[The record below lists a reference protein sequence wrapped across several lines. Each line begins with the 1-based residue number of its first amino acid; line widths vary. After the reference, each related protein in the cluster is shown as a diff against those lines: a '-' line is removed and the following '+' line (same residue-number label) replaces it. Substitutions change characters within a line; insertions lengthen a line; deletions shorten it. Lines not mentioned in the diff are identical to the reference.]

1 MLGGSTTLAGHF
13 LFSYFRNLTIKTM
26 SKITRQKRKDNFTV
40 VNNDILKNPN
50 LSWAAKGMLV
60 YLLHLP
66 DGWQINVAD
75 LWNRSK
81 NGRDATA
88 AIIKELIQAG
98 YVTRTKVKG
107 EKNLFKGYD
116 YTVSDEP
123 TVNGFPVYGKS
134 VFGDSVDG
142 NPEASKDYQKE
153 ELNEERTKEEKKE
166 PQPQIEKPNKQLQ
179 FVTEVVTYLNEK
191 TKQQFKTTT
200 KETIQFINSRVKL
213 DSWELED
220 FKAVIDFKTN
230 EWLKDDKMRQYL
242 CPSTLFRAS
251 NAEKYLL
258 AAKASKPKPAQQP
271 TRPTQPVQQE
281 RPVLTQHDIE
291 ATAQNVAAVSELF
304 KNMGV
309 RV

>member
-1 MLGGSTTLAGHF
+1 
-13 LFSYFRNLTIKTM
+13 M
-26 SKITRQKRKDNFTV
+26 SKITRQKRKNNFTV
-40 VNNDILKNPN
+40 VNNDILQNSK

-123 TVNGFPVYGKS
+123 TVNGFSVDGKS
-134 VFGDSVDG
+134 VFGDSVNG

-153 ELNEERTKEEKKE
+153 ELSEERTNGSIEE
-166 PQPQIEKPNKQLQ
+166 PQNENEILTTVHDQVDETAVK
-179 FVTEVVTYLNEK
+179 VVEV
-191 TKQQFKTTT
+191 
-200 KETIQFINSRVKL
+200 IS
-213 DSWELED
+213 
-220 FKAVIDFKTN
+220 
-230 EWLKDDKMRQYL
+230 
-242 CPSTLFRAS
+242 
-251 NAEKYLL
+251 
-258 AAKASKPKPAQQP
+258 SKPKKTKYIYPPTKEELIPLFYEKLEAKKRDHPQIQTTWNWANMEAEKFFLHWERKNWQIQKLGNAIATWVNGSITFGTVTKPCPIQYKGNPANAQPAQP
-271 TRPTQPVQQE
+271 TKVHVEQ
-281 RPVLTQHDIE
+281 PVLTQQDIE
-291 ATAQNVAAVSELF
+291 ASEQHFAGVRAMF
-304 KNMGV
+304 KQMGV
-309 RV
+309 

>member
-1 MLGGSTTLAGHF
+1 
-13 LFSYFRNLTIKTM
+13 M

-40 VNNDILKNPN
+40 VNNDILQNSKI
-50 LSWAAKGMLV
+50 SWAAKGMLV

-81 NGRDATA
+81 NGRDASA

-123 TVNGFPVYGKS
+123 TVNWFPVDGKS
-134 VFGDSVDG
+134 VFGDSVNG

-153 ELNEERTKEEKKE
+153 ELSEERTKEKNEQLPKE
-166 PQPQIEKPNKQLQ
+166 EIEKPNKQLQ
-179 FVTEVVTYLNEK
+179 FVSEVVAYLNQK
-191 TKQQFKTTT
+191 TNQQFKETT

-213 DSWELED
+213 DGWELED

-258 AAKASKPKPAQQP
+258 AAKASKPKS
-271 TRPTQPVQQE
+271 PVQKQYPTKVHVE
-281 RPVLTQHDIE
+281 QPVLTQQDIE
-291 ATAQNVAAVSELF
+291 ASEQHFAGVRAMF
-304 KNMGV
+304 KQMGV
-309 RV
+309 

>member
-1 MLGGSTTLAGHF
+1 
-13 LFSYFRNLTIKTM
+13 M

-40 VNNDILKNPN
+40 VNNDILQNSK

-123 TVNGFPVYGKS
+123 TVNGFSVDGKS
-134 VFGDSVDG
+134 VFGDSVNG

-153 ELNEERTKEEKKE
+153 ELSEERTKEEKNEQLPKE
-166 PQPQIEKPNKQLQ
+166 EIEKPNKQLQ
-179 FVTEVVTYLNEK
+179 FVSEVVAYLNQK
-191 TKQQFKTTT
+191 TNQQFKTTT

-213 DSWELED
+213 DGWELED

-258 AAKASKPKPAQQP
+258 AAKASKPKPPVQKQYP
-271 TRPTQPVQQE
+271 TKVHVEQPVNIQ
-281 RPVLTQHDIE
+281 PVSFDAKQ
-291 ATAQNVAAVSELF
+291 LF
-304 KNMGV
+304 GV
-309 RV
+309 

>member
-1 MLGGSTTLAGHF
+1 
-13 LFSYFRNLTIKTM
+13 M

-40 VNNDILKNPN
+40 VNNDILQNSK

-123 TVNGFPVYGKS
+123 TVNGFPVDGKS
-134 VFGDSVDG
+134 VFGDSVNG

-153 ELNEERTKEEKKE
+153 ELSEERTKEVKVVELHSTPLLDKDEIEDIEQQIYHSKTTEKKE
-166 PQPQIEKPNKQLQ
+166 RKSSAKKKEKADDLTPIRAMFELYADKYAELNNGVKPEFMVKYTSAMKNLYGILRARSITSG
-179 FVTEVVTYLNEK
+179 FVPLDNLEPWRDFLTAWADYLSKNEK
-191 TKQQFKTTT
+191 EKWHRDNFNPLTFFSQFNSIIAKLNNRPKT
-200 KETIQFINSRVKL
+200 
-213 DSWELED
+213 D
-220 FKAVIDFKTN
+220 
-230 EWLKDDKMRQYL
+230 
-242 CPSTLFRAS
+242 
-251 NAEKYLL
+251 AEKWVEWGKRQGL
-258 AAKASKPKPAQQP
+258 
-271 TRPTQPVQQE
+271 
-281 RPVLTQHDIE
+281 
-291 ATAQNVAAVSELF
+291 
-304 KNMGV
+304 
-309 RV
+309 

>member
-1 MLGGSTTLAGHF
+1 
-13 LFSYFRNLTIKTM
+13 M

-40 VNNDILKNPN
+40 VNNDILQNSK

-88 AIIKELIQAG
+88 AIIKELIHAG

-123 TVNGFPVYGKS
+123 TVNGFPVDGKS

-153 ELNEERTKEEKKE
+153 ELSEERTKEEKKE
-166 PQPQIEKPNKQLQ
+166 PLPQIEKPNKQLQ
-179 FVTEVVTYLNEK
+179 FVTEVVTYLNQK
-191 TKQQFKTTT
+191 TNQQFKTTT

-213 DSWELED
+213 DGWELED

-258 AAKASKPKPAQQP
+258 AAKASKPKPPIKATP
-271 TRPTQPVQQE
+271 TTKVHVEE

-291 ATAQNVAAVSELF
+291 YSQAAFAGVEQMF
-304 KNMGV
+304 KQMGV
-309 RV
+309 